1 MAYAAVASL
10 RQSLDD
16 ILRPDSHLI
25 PHHKKL
31 KFLRERLSFLQD
43 FLEMACGA
51 GVVFERLIRRIREAV
66 YEVED
71 AIDVDVYLLRSVR
84 PFSFPGLVMNWYTK
98 LVYALQIMMPSFS
111 IFERGMELRDKVF
124 QYSYPRLDRLI
135 KRIDSIAREAKDIM
149 EWYSDEEDHV
159 QATDFFHVEPPTRC
173 NISEKSIPVGL
184 DEDLLIIKDRLTGSE
199 SKLEVIPIM
208 GMGGIGK
215 TTLAANVYGDPLIE
229 YHFDARAWITLS
241 QVYNVPDILLQVLN
255 SLRKLSDTMLH
266 QSEDEL
272 SEHVHK
278 TLCGRRYLI
287 VMDDVWSTKAWDD
300 FRSWEL
306 LCAKVF
312 GEECRPAQF
321 METGM
326 EIAFRCNGLPLA
338 IVVIGGLL
346 SKVKRTPGEWK
357 NVLHKL
363 RYSANEDEDTCLDIL
378 LLSYNHLPQHLKAC
392 FLYMGVFPQDTKIY
406 VSQVI
411 KLWVAEGFLKQNRSK
426 TLEEVAEECIL
437 ELAERNL
444 ISVSSKGKER
454 HYYTNKIISI
464 HDRLRDLC
472 IRQAQEVKFLHVM
485 NGDDAR
491 TREGIN
497 NQRRLSLYPDI
508 PVVDAFFL
516 CINVWTKFYDGHS
529 SFVERLKNLRY
540 SCFSLLLVRSLVYTG
555 RYSIPSDLYA
565 GFLLLRVLHIPQVLF
580 FEFPLEILQLCNL
593 RYLAFSYHGEIFL
606 LCFPGGK
613 PMYFSKTCKHFPSV
627 RSFPIPTEQ
636 VFPLLNDAFLQKL
649 AFPIGLKEL
658 TLRGCR
664 IPWKDMTIVGS
675 LPNLERLKLRDYA
688 FVGPEWEPT
697 EGEFVRLNFLYID
710 GSDLVQ
716 WRAESIHFP
725 ILRHLTIENC
735 LRLEAVPSGI
745 GEIQTLQSIELDES
759 SPSAVTSAEEILEEQ
774 RSLGNESLHVHIY
787 EVGTAFS

>member
-1 MAYAAVASL
+1 
-10 RQSLDD
+10 
-16 ILRPDSHLI
+16 
-25 PHHKKL
+25 
-31 KFLRERLSFLQD
+31 
-43 FLEMACGA
+43 
-51 GVVFERLIRRIREAV
+51 
-66 YEVED
+66 
-71 AIDVDVYLLRSVR
+71 
-84 PFSFPGLVMNWYTK
+84 
-98 LVYALQIMMPSFS
+98 
-111 IFERGMELRDKVF
+111 
-124 QYSYPRLDRLI
+124 
-135 KRIDSIAREAKDIM
+135 
-149 EWYSDEEDHV
+149 
-159 QATDFFHVEPPTRC
+159 
-173 NISEKSIPVGL
+173 
-184 DEDLLIIKDRLTGSE
+184 
-199 SKLEVIPIM
+199 
-208 GMGGIGK
+208 MGGIGK

-300 FRSWEL
+300 FRRYFPDNKNGSRIILTTRRERVAIYAGSSSLLHYMNLLSDRKSWEL

-312 GEECRPAQF
+312 GEECCPAQF

-326 EIAFRCNGLPLA
+326 EFAFRCNGLPLA

-363 RYSANEDEDTCLDIL
+363 RYSANDEDTCFDIL

-411 KLWVAEGFLKQNRSK
+411 KLWVAEGFLKPNRSK
-426 TLEEVAEECIL
+426 TLEEVAEKCIL

-464 HDRLRDLC
+464 HDRPRDLC

-580 FEFPLEILQLCNL
+580 FEFPMEILQLCNL
-593 RYLAFSYHGEIFL
+593 RYLAFSYHGEVPESISNLRNLQTLMFFPLLKNYAPCPRPLPLAIWSMPCLRHLKFHVWYLSDFPSLLPGWKTYVFL
-606 LCFPGGK
+606 ENLQTLSEVSASFCTKEVLQEIPNLKKLGIWMETWDQAPFYINNLVCLQK
-613 PMYFSKTCKHFPSV
+613 LEVLKCSV

-688 FVGPEWEPT
+688 FLGPEWEPT
-697 EGEFVRLNFLYID
+697 EGEFVRVNFLYID

-716 WRAESIHFP
+716 WRADSIHFP
-725 ILRHLTIENC
+725 ILRHLIIENC
-735 LRLEAVPSGI
+735 LRLEAVPSSI
-745 GEIQTLQSIELDES
+745 GEKRFKVS
-759 SPSAVTSAEEILEEQ
+759 SWM
-774 RSLGNESLHVHIY
+774 SLARLL
-787 EVGTAFS
+787 